1 MQHLVTRLVDWIRRT
16 RARSEHVPTNVADAI
31 REGVGPRVTEGPAGL
46 TTDLDEQV
54 LPDDD
59 SAG

>member
-1 MQHLVTRLVDWIRRT
+1 MKLLARLADWARRS
-16 RARSEHVPTNVADAI
+16 RASHDQVPTDVADAI

-46 TTDLDEQV
+46 TTNLDDQV

-59 SAG
+59 PDR